1 MELGLLR
8 LAIALYLAGT
18 VAALVG
24 IAVRQ
29 DLPRTLLPRLLWAGF
44 VAHGLSIA
52 GRSWTA
58 GHMAVTT
65 FDEALSFLALLL
77 IAVFLVVQLRRPL
90 VALGAVVCP
99 LAFGLTLAADAVYR
113 GARPLAPG
121 LDSAWLPIHV
131 VLSVLGDAVFALAFS
146 ASLLYLV
153 QERRLKAR
161 RAPAALRYLPSLE
174 ALDRV
179 NYRCLVWGLVLLTL
193 GMVSGRERVA
203 FANGRL
209 EPPLRRLVAV
219 AGVAEGAILSTCNR
233 VEVLAC
239 GPDPAALGA
248 ALPGFLA
255 SEHGVPEPALAGH
268 LYTHTD
274 REAVRHLFRVA
285 ASLASIVVSEPQILG
300 QLKEQYA
307 AAAAAGAAGQILH
320 RCFHRSFS
328 VAKRI
333 RRETGIAQKAVSVAS
348 AAVQLARGIF
358 DRLEDKMAL
367 LVGAGE
373 MGELTARQLLAQGV
387 GSLMVANRTYDRA
400 IEVARELG
408 GIPVPLDRLGR
419 YLPLADLVIG
429 AAGADEFVLG
439 PPALEQA

>member
-18 VAALVG
+18 VVALVG

-65 FDEALSFLALLL
+65 FDEALSFLAL
-77 IAVFLVVQLRRPL
+77 R
-90 VALGAVVCP
+90 AVVSP

-174 ALDRV
+174 TLDRV

-193 GMVSGRERVA
+193 GMVSGIVWAHAAWGRFWSSDPKLLLSLVIWGIYVVLLQGRMTA
-203 FANGRL
+203 GWRGRWAATLTIAGFAVIVL
-209 EPPLRRLVAV
+209 SLV
-219 AGVAEGAILSTCNR
+219 GVN
-233 VEVLAC
+233 VLA
-239 GPDPAALGA
+239 LGN
-248 ALPGFLA
+248 
-255 SEHGVPEPALAGH
+255 HG
-268 LYTHTD
+268 
-274 REAVRHLFRVA
+274 
-285 ASLASIVVSEPQILG
+285 
-300 QLKEQYA
+300 
-307 AAAAAGAAGQILH
+307 
-320 RCFHRSFS
+320 
-328 VAKRI
+328 
-333 RRETGIAQKAVSVAS
+333 KA
-348 AAVQLARGIF
+348 F
-358 DRLEDKMAL
+358 
-367 LVGAGE
+367 
-373 MGELTARQLLAQGV
+373 
-387 GSLMVANRTYDRA
+387 
-400 IEVARELG
+400 
-408 GIPVPLDRLGR
+408 
-419 YLPLADLVIG
+419 
-429 AAGADEFVLG
+429 
-439 PPALEQA
+439 